1 MSVPPSR
8 YWIVIAVVVA
18 VFLIAILTS
27 RHYEVFKITKRET
40 YKMDKVVPVIENG
53 LLKDI
58 VMKKQNINKLQP
70 KPAILEHVVGL
81 NKQEKYKKYKKKLCE
96 LDKSRLTYLEKFDF
110 SNQKSDRIED
120 ALHAF
125 IMDPADTVC
134 KEKHRFGGSYRSS
147 CHYVDGG
154 KYVCMD
160 ELIYDI
166 ANNECV
172 IFSFGIADDWNF
184 EDMMDNLGC
193 TVFAFDP
200 TVDFPSKRGRSITFE
215 KLGVAAKKDQAKLMD
230 TLGNILKKYHY
241 ENTKISYLKMDIEYS
256 ELTGLPQ
263 WLSDGA
269 LKHVQQI
276 AAEIHLNGTGTTIEF
291 LKTMQRLYFEGDY
304 RLISYE
310 PNGCWH
316 NMADKKKFYYLSEI
330 VLKKVN
336 QEHKVIEKNCEILGP

>member
-1 MSVPPSR
+1 MSVQSR
-8 YWIVIAVVVA
+8 YWIMIAVVVA
-18 VFLIAILTS
+18 ASLIVIFTS
-27 RHYEVFKITKRET
+27 RHYQVFKITERET
-40 YKMDKVVPVIENG
+40 YKSDKVVPVIDKG
-53 LLKDI
+53 LLKNI
-58 VMKKQNINKLQP
+58 VMKIQNMNKLQP
-70 KPAILEHVVGL
+70 KPAISENVAGL
-81 NKQEKYKKYKKKLCE
+81 NKQENYKKYKKQLCE

-110 SNQKSDRIED
+110 SKQTNDQIED
-120 ALHAF
+120 ALHAV
-125 IMDPADTVC
+125 IMDPTDTVC
-134 KEKHRFGGSYRSS
+134 KEKHRFGGSYRPS

-166 ANNECV
+166 ENNECV
-172 IFSFGIADDWNF
+172 IFSFGIANDWTF

-193 TVFAFDP
+193 TIFAFDP
-200 TVDFPSKRGRSITFE
+200 SVNFPSKRGRNITFE
-215 KLGVAAKKDQAKLMD
+215 KLGVAAKKDQEKLMD

-241 ENTKISYLKMDIEYS
+241 ENTKISYLKMDIESS

-269 LKHVQQI
+269 LKYVQQI
-276 AAEIHLNGTGTTIEF
+276 AVEVHLSGTETTIEF

-310 PNGCWH
+310 PNGCWY
-316 NMADKKKFYYLSEI
+316 NFIDKKKFYYLSEI

-336 QEHKVIEKNCEILGP
+336 QEHKVMEKNCEILGL

>member
-1 MSVPPSR
+1 MSVQPR

-27 RHYEVFKITKRET
+27 RHYQLVKITDRET
-40 YKMDKVVPVIENG
+40 YKPNKVVPVIDYG
-53 LLKDI
+53 LLKGTNAARLD
-58 VMKKQNINKLQP
+58 
-70 KPAILEHVVGL
+70 E
-81 NKQEKYKKYKKKLCE
+81 QENYNKYKKQLCE

-110 SNQKSDRIED
+110 SKQTNDQIED
-120 ALHAF
+120 ALHGV
-125 IMDPADTVC
+125 IMDPSDTVC
-134 KEKHRFGGSYRSS
+134 KEKHRFGGSYRPF

-166 ANNECV
+166 VNNECV
-172 IFSFGIADDWNF
+172 IFSFGIAGDWTF

-200 TVDFPSKRGRSITFE
+200 SVDFPSKRGRNITFE

-230 TLGNILKKYHY
+230 TLGNILKKYHH
-241 ENTKISYLKMDIEYS
+241 ETTKISYLKMDIEGS

-269 LKHVQQI
+269 LKYVQQI
-276 AAEIHLNGTGTTIEF
+276 AAEVHLRGTETTIEF

-316 NMADKKKFYYLSEI
+316 NIADKEKFYYLSEI

-336 QEHKVIEKNCEILGP
+336 QKHKVTERNCKNLVP

>member
-1 MSVPPSR
+1 MLVQSR

-27 RHYEVFKITKRET
+27 RHYQVVKVTERET
-40 YKMDKVVPVIENG
+40 YKLGKVVPVKDYG
-53 LLKDI
+53 LVKDT
-58 VMKKQNINKLQP
+58 MKKIQNMLQA
-70 KPAILEHVVGL
+70 KPAISENVER
-81 NKQEKYKKYKKKLCE
+81 NKQENYKKYKKQLCE

-110 SNQKSDRIED
+110 SSQTNDQIED

-125 IMDPADTVC
+125 IMDPTDTVC
-134 KEKHRFGGSYRSS
+134 KEKHRFGGSYHPH

-172 IFSFGIADDWNF
+172 IFSFGIANDWTF

-200 TVDFPSKRGRSITFE
+200 SVDFPTKRGRNITFE

-230 TLGNILKKYHY
+230 TLGNILKKYHH
-241 ENTKISYLKMDIEYS
+241 ENTKISYLKMDIEQS

-269 LKHVQQI
+269 LKYVQQI
-276 AAEIHLNGTGTTIEF
+276 AAEIHLQGTETTIEF

-316 NMADKKKFYYLSEI
+316 NIADKKKFYYLSEI

>member
-1 MSVPPSR
+1 MSVQSR
-8 YWIVIAVVVA
+8 YWILIAVVVA
-18 VFLIAILTS
+18 VFLIVILTS
-27 RHYEVFKITKRET
+27 RHYHVSKITKRGT
-40 YKMDKVVPVIENG
+40 YKSNKLVPVIDNG
-53 LLKDI
+53 LLKNI
-58 VMKKQNINKLQP
+58 QNMNNMNKLQSN
-70 KPAILEHVVGL
+70 PAISQNVAQL
-81 NKQEKYKKYKKKLCE
+81 NQQESYKKYKKQLCE
-96 LDKSRLTYLEKFDF
+96 LDKSRLTFLEKFDF
-110 SNQKSDRIED
+110 SKQTNDQIED
-120 ALHAF
+120 ALHAV
-125 IMDPADTVC
+125 IMDPTDTVC
-134 KEKHRFGGSYRSS
+134 KEKHRFGGSYLSY

-166 ANNECV
+166 ENNECV
-172 IFSFGIADDWNF
+172 IFSFGIANDWTF

-200 TVDFPSKRGRSITFE
+200 SVNFPSKRGRNITFE
-215 KLGVAAKKDQAKLMD
+215 KLGVAAKKDQDKLMD

-241 ENTKISYLKMDIEYS
+241 ENTKISYLKMDIESS

-269 LKHVQQI
+269 LKYVQQI
-276 AAEIHLNGTGTTIEF
+276 AVEVHLSGTETTIEF

-310 PNGCWH
+310 PNGCWY
-316 NMADKKKFYYLSEI
+316 NFIDKKKFYYLSEI

-336 QEHKVIEKNCEILGP
+336 QEHKVMEKNCEVLGL